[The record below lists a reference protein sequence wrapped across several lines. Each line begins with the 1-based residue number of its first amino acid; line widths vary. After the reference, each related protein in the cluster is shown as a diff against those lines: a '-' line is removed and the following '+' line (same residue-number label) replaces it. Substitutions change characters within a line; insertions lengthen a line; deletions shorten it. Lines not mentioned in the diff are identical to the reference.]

1 MYKMLYTYKVTFYSH
16 SKRGEMIFSDA
27 QFPTKGLKKK
37 KQKQKRVLPSQWK
50 KQKSVMIKSTP
61 ESNLGKGGENA
72 A

>member
-37 KQKQKRVLPSQWK
+37 TETETCS
-50 KQKSVMIKSTP
+50 SITMEEI
-61 ESNLGKGGENA
+61 EECND
-72 A
+72 